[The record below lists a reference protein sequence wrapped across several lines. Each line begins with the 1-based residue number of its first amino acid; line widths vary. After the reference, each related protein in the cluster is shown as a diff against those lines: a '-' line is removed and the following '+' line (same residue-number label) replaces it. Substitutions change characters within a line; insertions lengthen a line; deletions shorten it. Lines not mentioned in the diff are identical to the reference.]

1 MGPLVNMKVVGNW
14 LSFLGKKVEVIWT
27 SRTPDMGQTLNSVR
41 AVGQIQTSQFCYDL
55 DLKTALLDFYVH
67 VKVVGL
73 CLTKFV

>member
-1 MGPLVNMKVVGNW
+1 M
-14 LSFLGKKVEVIWT
+14 EVIWT

-41 AVGQIQTSQFCYDL
+41 AAGQIQTSLLLCL

-67 VKVVGL
+67 MKVVDL